1 MSLTTR
7 FHIKQLN
14 LTINSLDDK
23 NKLKERSKLSKTY
36 YKTGKTKFDFDKRHQ
51 MCKESS
57 FLYSKQKKDIPRK

>member
-1 MSLTTR
+1 MSLTTK

-23 NKLKERSKLSKTY
+23 NKLKERSKLTKTY
-36 YKTGKTKFDFDKRHQ
+36 YKSGKRKFDFDKLHQ

-57 FLYSKQKKDIPRK
+57 FVYSKQKKNIPRK